1 MYSGARSGQLWFAVT
16 LIVVGAIFLLRN
28 YAGLEI
34 GNWWALFILIPA
46 SASFAAAWSAW
57 RSGVRPAAVT
67 GPLIGGVMMLSVA
80 AIFLLDLE
88 WSRIWPV
95 FLILIGIGALLPS
108 VLGRRDRLPR
118 EEDFVSRG

>member
-1 MYSGARSGQLWFAVT
+1 MYAGMRSAQIWFAVT
-16 LIVVGAIFLLRN
+16 LILIGSIFLVQN

-34 GNWWALFILIPA
+34 GNWWALFILLPA
-46 SASFAAAWSAW
+46 SGSLAAAWTAW
-57 RSGVRPAAVT
+57 RSGMHPAAVT
-67 GPLIGGVMMLSVA
+67 GPLFGGLIMLSVA
-80 AIFLLDLE
+80 AIFLLELQ
-88 WSRIWPV
+88 WSKIWPV